1 MVVRNRKHCQQWT
14 YKSVKALIRFPLF
27 LGTVRYYVTS
37 ISHDLH
43 TVDSSFEPTTNI
55 LVFVGRR
62 RTTRCTVCSASDE
75 RIRRGRVVVA
85 RTPQYPVSA
94 CGLRR
99 WKYEPSGSKH
109 FTQ

>member
-1 MVVRNRKHCQQWT
+1 MEILGLLAAIFVCFILT
-14 YKSVKALIRFPLF
+14 CYF
-27 LGTVRYYVTS
+27 LT
-37 ISHDLH
+37 
-43 TVDSSFEPTTNI
+43 E
-55 LVFVGRR
+55 
-62 RTTRCTVCSASDE
+62 CTVCSASDE
-75 RIRRGRVVVA
+75 RIRIDRVVVA